1 MEHRVTD
8 IGSKRYRWVY
18 QLRLFK
24 NPVFFLLVFKI
35 FFCIWLVISLFVLS
49 LDLIEGCPPLKS
61 LEGTLLFMLLMGLI
75 LLLLL
80 IVSYLLY
87 GIIMGGRY
95 TILFEMDEKGIAHI
109 QVPKEAKKVEKLGLA
124 TFLAGLLTGNPTV
137 MGAGLLSA
145 HKQASYTKFSA
156 INKIRVNRKRQQ
168 IKIRSSGL
176 FHNQVFTHPDDF
188 DFVLNFIRSHSSDK
202 KASE

>member
-8 IGSKRYRWVY
+8 IGSKRYRWLY

-49 LDLIEGCPPLKS
+49 LDLIEGLPLKS

-80 IVSYLLY
+80 IVSYGFY
-87 GIIMGGRY
+87 GIIMRGKY

-109 QVPKEAKKVEKLGLA
+109 QVPKERKKAEKLGLT

-156 INKIRVNRKRQQ
+156 VNKIRVNRKRQQ

-176 FHNQVFTHPDDF
+176 FHNQVFTHPEDF
-188 DFVLNFIRSHSSDK
+188 DFVLDFIRSHSSDK

>member
-8 IGSKRYRWVY
+8 IGSKRYRWLY

-49 LDLIEGCPPLKS
+49 LDLIEGLPLKS
-61 LEGTLLFMLLMGLI
+61 LEGTLLFLLLMGRI

-87 GIIMGGRY
+87 GSIMGGRY

-109 QVPKEAKKVEKLGLA
+109 QVPKERKKAEKLGLT

-145 HKQASYTKFSA
+145 HKQATYTKFSA
-156 INKIRVNRKRQQ
+156 INKIRVNQKRQQ

-176 FHNQVFTHPDDF
+176 FHNQVFTLPEDF
-188 DFVLNFIRSHSSDK
+188 DFVLDFIRSHSSDK

>member
-8 IGSKRYRWVY
+8 IGSKRYRWLY

-24 NPVFFLLVFKI
+24 NPVFFLLLLKI

-49 LDLIEGCPPLKS
+49 LDLVEGLPAKT

-80 IVSYLLY
+80 IVSYGFYAL
-87 GIIMGGRY
+87 IMRGRY

-109 QVPKEAKKVEKLGLA
+109 QVPADAKKAETFGLA
-124 TFLAGLLTGNPTV
+124 TFLAGLLTGNPNV

-145 HKQASYTKFSA
+145 HKQASYTKFKA
-156 INKIRVNRKRQQ
+156 VNKIRINRKRQQ

-188 DFVLNFIRSHSSDK
+188 DFVLNFIRSHLSDK

>member
-8 IGSKRYRWVY
+8 IGSKRYRWLY
-18 QLRLFK
+18 ELRLFK

-49 LDLIEGCPPLKS
+49 LDLVEGLPAKT

-80 IVSYLLY
+80 IVSYGFYAL
-87 GIIMGGRY
+87 IMRGRY

-109 QVPKEAKKVEKLGLA
+109 QVSADHDVLTRIPAN
-124 TFLAGLLTGNPTV
+124 LLNPSRRP
-137 MGAGLLSA
+137 ASA
-145 HKQASYTKFSA
+145 HTRDGIARSA
-156 INKIRVNRKRQQ
+156 HRTCRQWG
-168 IKIRSSGL
+168 KTR
-176 FHNQVFTHPDDF
+176 
-188 DFVLNFIRSHSSDK
+188 
-202 KASE
+202 A

>member
-49 LDLIEGCPPLKS
+49 LDLIEGLPLKS

-80 IVSYLLY
+80 IVSYGFY
-87 GIIMGGRY
+87 GIIMRGKY

-109 QVPKEAKKVEKLGLA
+109 QVPKERKKAEKLGLT

-145 HKQASYTKFSA
+145 HKQATYTKFSA
-156 INKIRVNRKRQQ
+156 VNKIRVNRKRQQ

>member
-8 IGSKRYRWVY
+8 IGSKRYRWLY

-35 FFCIWLVISLFVLS
+35 FFSIWLVISLFVLS
-49 LDLIEGCPPLKS
+49 LDLIEGLPLKS

-80 IVSYLLY
+80 IVSYVLY
-87 GIIMGGRY
+87 GIIMGGQY

-109 QVPKEAKKVEKLGLA
+109 QVPKERKRVEILGLA
-124 TFLAGLLTGNPTV
+124 TFLVGLLAGNPTV
-137 MGAGLLSA
+137 MGTGLLSA

-156 INKIRVNRKRQQ
+156 VNKIRINRKRQQ

-188 DFVLNFIRSHSSDK
+188 DFVLNFIRSHLSDK

>member
-8 IGSKRYRWVY
+8 IGSKRYRWLY

-49 LDLIEGCPPLKS
+49 LDLIEGLPLKS

-80 IVSYLLY
+80 IVSYGFY
-87 GIIMGGRY
+87 GIIMRGKY

-109 QVPKEAKKVEKLGLA
+109 QVPKERKKAEKLGLT

-176 FHNQVFTHPDDF
+176 FHNQVFTHPEDF
-188 DFVLNFIRSHSSDK
+188 DFVLDFIRSHSSDK